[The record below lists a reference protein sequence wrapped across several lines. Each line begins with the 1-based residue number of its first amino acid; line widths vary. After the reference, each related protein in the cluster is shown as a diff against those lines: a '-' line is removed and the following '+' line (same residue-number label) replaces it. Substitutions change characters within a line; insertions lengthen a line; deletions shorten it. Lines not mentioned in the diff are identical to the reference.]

1 MTLNPLMTRERVV
14 IPPRKAPTKAEKTA
28 AWNAANGLCELC
40 LKPVPPEGP
49 DVEYDHRDM
58 REITGDDSVSN
69 LRPLHKRCHAEKTA
83 KHDAPL
89 MAKVRGQERLTKA
102 RKRSSRGFRSWRKFS
117 GEIVQRGKE

>member
-1 MTLNPLMTRERVV
+1 MTINPLMTRHPVV
-14 IPPRKAPTKAEKTA
+14 IPPRKPPTKAEKTA

-69 LRPLHKRCHAEKTA
+69 LRPLHVRCHGAKTSG
-83 KHDAPL
+83 HDAPL
-89 MAKVRGQERLTKA
+89 IAKVRRQSKLTKA
-102 RKRSSRGFRSWRKFS
+102 RQRSPRGIKAWRKFN
-117 GEIVQRGKE
+117 GEIVRRP